1 MKRKAAQRVVTDPVC
16 RMEFPARAA
25 AATLKFNDRTY
36 LFSVQPGKVPSA
48 SGKEPE
54 NRIRLP
60 IDKRRRVNYI
70 GRDGRPE

>member
-36 LFSVQPGKVPSA
+36 YFCHAACLRLFEADPLAYVRDAGAEVSSDTR
-48 SGKEPE
+48 KEE
-54 NRIRLP
+54 S
-60 IDKRRRVNYI
+60 
-70 GRDGRPE
+70 

>member
-36 LFSVQPGKVPSA
+36 YFCHAACLRLFEADPLAYVRDAGGEVS
-48 SGKEPE
+48 PE
-54 NRIRLP
+54 TKP
-60 IDKRRRVNYI
+60 DKA
-70 GRDGRPE
+70 